1 MCLHSIL
8 EHRHFEVVVCCVFW
22 AWGLTLHYIDSWIAY
37 EWYYKYFYRGRNSLD
52 DAIESVSAVDR
63 DSNDCKNSDLLVP
76 SSVDWPRRDPEMLG
90 EHFNTKSTFKQ
101 NVNIHETRQL

>member
-1 MCLHSIL
+1 MFAQYTWTLTFWSCCMLCIL
-8 EHRHFEVVVCCVFW
+8 
-22 AWGLTLHYIDSWIAY
+22 GLRPYITLYWSWIAY
-37 EWYYKYFYRGRNSLD
+37 ECYYKYCYRDRNSLD

-101 NVNIHETRQL
+101 NVNMHETRQL